1 MKKWMFLLMVIVMI
15 GSVQAAELIL
25 NGDFEEGG
33 VPYSDPNDWTEDFGG
48 YGAFNGATGQPS
60 GLWVL
65 HPGDG
70 GFVGG
75 YYQDIVTVAG
85 KWYQVS
91 LWIQNFGG
99 AAGNGNVKVLVG
111 NPGTGTYTFE
121 NGSDTTT
128 KFNLTGLVDQNLT
141 SVGAWAQHAFG
152 FQALGTTTRVGVYNA
167 PFSGLWSTNVDDV
180 SVSETVGITADP
192 VDAVADPDA
201 SFTVAAV
208 AADTYQWY
216 KAPGVVLSD
225 SGPYTGSQTATLT
238 VTGATLAEEGQYY
251 CVVSNA
257 APSQATSASAQLW
270 TQRLMG
276 HWKLDNT
283 ILDSVTGTVAGAPVH
298 NGSMVTHDTI
308 IGLDFGGGSTNNFND
323 ITGDGTI
330 GSVIDTGNAVVAGV
344 SVSISGL
351 TWSDYNGHDNGGLP
365 YPFDYSNVDD
375 WAGSSSGDPVTI
387 TFTGL
392 NDSKTYDFTL
402 HAGWLGGVNQAMR
415 VSSSDGKVSS
425 VIDTTPTGAPNIAT
439 ITAASP
445 TGTVLQFTVQTTNGT
460 DTVMNAAALTTST
473 PAVSPAY
480 DATGIDGSSIQFN
493 NENAYVE
500 IADSDYFNFYPLGF
514 TSSVWYKANTAVGWR
529 IPFSKVSVDPRAGW
543 LFGID
548 DTVTNDV
555 SLIIEGGGA
564 WISSGPDVDYGDGQW
579 HLMTATYDPADTTLR
594 LYSDG
599 DFVVQSLVDLSLFE
613 LASDP
618 VSIGGR
624 FGEHAVSGSID
635 DARIYSYP
643 LSATEI
649 AELYTNLKPG
659 ESVCVKETDAV
670 FESLDQ
676 VDDCQITLADFAVF
690 AGRWL
695 DCMLIPA

>member
-1 MKKWMFLLMVIVMI
+1 
-15 GSVQAAELIL
+15 
-25 NGDFEEGG
+25 
-33 VPYSDPNDWTEDFGG
+33 
-48 YGAFNGATGQPS
+48 
-60 GLWVL
+60 
-65 HPGDG
+65 
-70 GFVGG
+70 
-75 YYQDIVTVAG
+75 
-85 KWYQVS
+85 
-91 LWIQNFGG
+91 
-99 AAGNGNVKVLVG
+99 
-111 NPGTGTYTFE
+111 
-121 NGSDTTT
+121 
-128 KFNLTGLVDQNLT
+128 
-141 SVGAWAQHAFG
+141 
-152 FQALGTTTRVGVYNA
+152 
-167 PFSGLWSTNVDDV
+167 
-180 SVSETVGITADP
+180 
-192 VDAVADPDA
+192 
-201 SFTVAAV
+201 
-208 AADTYQWY
+208 
-216 KAPGVVLSD
+216 
-225 SGPYTGSQTATLT
+225 
-238 VTGATLAEEGQYY
+238 
-251 CVVSNA
+251 
-257 APSQATSASAQLW
+257 LW

-276 HWKLDNT
+276 HWKFQNT
-283 ILDSVTGTVAGAPVH
+283 ITDSVTGTVTGAPVH

-308 IGLDFGGGSTNNFND
+308 IGVDFGGGSTNNFND

-330 GSVIDTGNAVVAGV
+330 ASGSVIDTGNAVVSGV
-344 SVSISGL
+344 SVTISGL

-402 HAGWLGGVNQAMR
+402 HAGWLGGINQAMR

-500 IADSDYFNFYPLGF
+500 IADPDYFNFYPLGF
-514 TSSVWYKANTAVGWR
+514 TASVWYKANTAVGWR
-529 IPFSKVSVDPRAGW
+529 IPFSKISVDPRAGW

-548 DTVTNDV
+548 DTVANDV

-579 HLMTATYDPADTTLR
+579 HLMTATYDPAETTMS

-599 DFVVQSLVDLSLFE
+599 DFVVQSLVDLSLFA

-643 LSATEI
+643 LSAIEV

-695 DCMLIPA
+695 DCMLIPAGACSP